1 MKYYYDITCYEWDR
15 ENMAYI
21 FEYCEKYCLEIY
33 NVQIDREKF
42 INAFMVSN
50 LRREMENGFPDLIFR
65 AAKEIIKK
73 YVEVDLEGNIEQF
86 RGEPSK
92 GYEEGQWYKAG
103 EIYTYIHYYNEK
115 TSRKL
120 LELIPLKDMLRMC
133 NTDKTDEELYRY
145 LIESG
150 WLFSRKKSKG
160 NLEEKGIKYKEMGKI

>member
-21 FEYCEKYCLEIY
+21 FEYCEKYCLELY

-73 YVEVDLEGNIEQF
+73 YVEVDLEGDIEQF

-92 GYEEGQWYKAG
+92 GYEKGQWYKAG

-133 NTDKTDEELYRY
+133 NTDKTEEELYRY

-160 NLEEKGIKYKEMGKI
+160 YLEEKSIKYKEMSK